1 MATLTPEIE
10 RLTLLQAVKFLH
22 AYLECSDEIQAGIRR
37 MLQVLNDPNTDED
50 DRDMTLFT
58 LADALF
64 SDPGEGKL
72 GMELEELET
81 QDAGYSEETRTTSEE
96 MDREEETF
104 AGRLRDAMNNKG
116 ITQEQLAVKIGVGQ
130 PAISNMLNRQCRPQ
144 RRTVARLGEALG
156 VAPDDLWPGISRE

>member
-10 RLTLLQAVKFLH
+10 KLTLLQAAKFLH
-22 AYLECSDEIQAGIRR
+22 AYLECSDEIRAGIRN
-37 MLQVLNDPNTDED
+37 LLEILNDPNTDED

-64 SDPGEGKL
+64 PDPSEGKL
-72 GMELEELET
+72 GMDLEEWET
-81 QDAGYSEETRTTSEE
+81 AGAGYSEETRTTSEE

-104 AGRLRDAMNNKG
+104 AGRLRDAMDKKG

-144 RRTVARLGEALG
+144 RRTVARLADALG
-156 VAPDDLWPGISRE
+156 VAPDDLWPDILRE